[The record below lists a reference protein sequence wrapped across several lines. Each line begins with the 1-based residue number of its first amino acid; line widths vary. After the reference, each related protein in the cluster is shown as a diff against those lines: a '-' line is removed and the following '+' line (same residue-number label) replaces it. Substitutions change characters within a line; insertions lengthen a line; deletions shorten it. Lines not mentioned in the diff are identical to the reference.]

1 MQLSLFDTNEYR
13 SIAIGR
19 EDVTWKPS
27 KMKFPYLIGIAD
39 VFYHKDKPLFQ
50 LQMQNDS
57 LSFWSIS
64 GKSCT
69 NYKTDDIERTLNRNI
84 DLYIEMRCKNEHNSN
99 D

>member
-1 MQLSLFDTNEYR
+1 MQLSLFNTNEYR
-13 SIAIGR
+13 GVVIGR

-39 VFYHKDKPLFQ
+39 VFYYQGKPLFQ

-69 NYKTDDIERTLNRNI
+69 NYRTDNVERMLNRNI
-84 DLYIEMRCKNEHNSN
+84 DLYIEMERRK
-99 D
+99 